1 MSLIGKGSGRPSG
14 LLALLV
20 FALVLPRPA
29 AVAETESSFC
39 ESHTLHDY
47 LAPLKRMP
55 KLREPPF
62 RRTGRAFHVRGLE
75 VAASGPPLAV
85 SGGRTGYQLNW
96 ETNPK
101 FDITMALSRVDWH
114 GKVIQRIERR
124 HLRLGEL
131 APALIT
137 EPNFVLPGKPAAYRT
152 TIVIRS
158 PSGRKLAEF
167 GNYYRVIRPTVH
179 SRLALSS
186 DTYSPGATLFARV
199 ENPGAAFVLFGEEYT
214 IEKLEGQLWV
224 PAPESAGPFTMP
236 LYFVAPGTTS
246 GHCTVFPIPATMPA
260 GRYRLSQEAVI
271 SWPLQRRQR
280 RPTLHAEF
288 DVVP

>member
-1 MSLIGKGSGRPSG
+1 MLHMSLIGKGSGRPSG
-14 LLALLV
+14 LLALLALFV
-20 FALVLPRPA
+20 SALVLPGSATA
-29 AVAETESSFC
+29 AAEPPFC
-39 ESHTLHDY
+39 EGHTLHDY

-62 RRTGRAFHVRGLE
+62 RRTGKAFHVRGLE

-101 FDITMALSRVDWH
+101 FDITMALSRVNWLRE
-114 GKVIQRIERR
+114 VVQRIEQR

-131 APALIT
+131 APAVIT
-137 EPNFVLPGKPAAYRT
+137 EPNFALPGKPAAYRT

-179 SRLALSS
+179 SRLGLSS
-186 DTYSPGATLFARV
+186 DTSTSSGQGRPAAT
-199 ENPGAAFVLFGEEYT
+199 
-214 IEKLEGQLWV
+214 
-224 PAPESAGPFTMP
+224 APS
-236 LYFVAPGTTS
+236 S
-246 GHCTVFPIPATMPA
+246 
-260 GRYRLSQEAVI
+260 RS
-271 SWPLQRRQR
+271 
-280 RPTLHAEF
+280 RPRCLRPSTGSHKK
-288 DVVP
+288 P